1 MRLATAAEMREL
13 DRLARD
19 RYGIPGLLLMENA
32 GRAIA
37 REVMALLVEGGG
49 TVATGAGGPGAG
61 EPDAD
66 GPGASALSDS
76 PRVSIWAGKGNN
88 GGDGFCAARHL
99 LELGADVRVTL
110 FAEARAVAG
119 DAATNL
125 DIARRL
131 GIDLAERPDGPTDA
145 DRLDLARSDI
155 IVDALLGTGF
165 SGVLRGPLA
174 AAVAAINESR
184 RPVVSVDV
192 PSGLDADTGR
202 GDPAVRATVTVTLG
216 LPKRGLVVA
225 PGLERAGRLVVAPIS
240 MPPALLEGE
249 EVRGTWFEAAEAAAA
264 FPERPREAHKGNFGH
279 LLVVAGARGY
289 AGAPVLAAMG
299 AVRTGAGL
307 VTLAVPRALWPVVG
321 RRLREVMV
329 QPVTA
334 DGERFGPESLAEV
347 LTLAER
353 ATAVAL
359 GPGLGRDPA
368 TTAFVRALLGRLPP
382 TVPMVVDADGL
393 NALAEAL
400 AISAAEVLAGAP
412 AEALAALVR
421 RGPATVLTPHPG
433 EMARLMGVTTEEVRR
448 DRFATAAAAAARFGA
463 TVLLKGAGTVVAAPD
478 GRYSVNATGNPG
490 LASGGTGDVLTGVI
504 GALLAQ
510 GHAPVLAAAAGAY
523 VHGRAADRLAAR
535 RGEAGLA
542 AGDLPAEIPAVIR
555 ELRTPTEGGPP
566 R

>member
-1 MRLATAAEMREL
+1 MKLATAAEMREL

-32 GRAIA
+32 GRAVA

-49 TVATGAGGPGAG
+49 LGPASLGLGGPGAG
-61 EPDAD
+61 GAPDR
-66 GPGASALSDS
+66 PQ
-76 PRVSIWAGKGNN
+76 VSIWAGKGNN

-110 FAEARAVAG
+110 FAEARAVRG
-119 DAATNL
+119 DAAVNL

-131 GIDLAERPDGPTDA
+131 GIDVAERPDGPTDA
-145 DRLDLARSDI
+145 DRLALARSDV

-165 SGVLRGPLA
+165 SGPLRGPVA
-174 AAVAAINESR
+174 AAVAVINESR
-184 RPVVSVDV
+184 RPVVSIDV

-225 PGLERAGRLVVAPIS
+225 PGVGRVGRLIVAPIS
-240 MPPALLEGE
+240 MPPALLEGTA
-249 EVRGTWFEAAEAAAA
+249 VRGTWVEAGEAAAA
-264 FPERPREAHKGNFGH
+264 FPERPRAAHKGDFGH

-289 AGAPVLAAMG
+289 TGAPVLAASG

-307 VTLAVPRALWPVVG
+307 VTLAVPRGIWPVVG

-334 DGERFGPESLAEV
+334 EAERFGPESLGEV
-347 LTLAER
+347 LTFAER
-353 ATAVAL
+353 ATAVAI

-368 TTAFVRALLGRLPP
+368 TTAFVRAFLDRLPL
-382 TVPMVVDADGL
+382 TLPMVIDADGL
-393 NALAEAL
+393 NALA
-400 AISAAEVLAGAP
+400 GAP
-412 AEALAALVR
+412 GETITALSR
-421 RGPATVLTPHPG
+421 RGSVTVLTPHPG
-433 EMARLMGVTTEEVRR
+433 EMAHLMGVTIEEVQR
-448 DRFATAAAAAARFGA
+448 DRFATSTAAAARLG
-463 TVLLKGAGTVVAAPD
+463 TVVLLKGAGTIVAAPV
-478 GRYSVNATGNPG
+478 GSYGVNSTGNPG
-490 LASGGTGDVLTGVI
+490 LASGGTGDVLTGAI

-510 GHAPVLAAAAGAY
+510 GQATVLAAAAGAY
-523 VHGRAADRLAAR
+523 VHGRAADRLAAK

-542 AGDLPAEIPAVIR
+542 AGDLPAELPAVIR
-555 ELRTPTEGGPP
+555 ELRSLTAPPGGEPLKPEG
-566 R
+566 RWS